1 MDTRFSTNPPPISVP
16 SLIREGNGAS
26 PPLLGE
32 AVQQVE
38 AAVQSSAAPQAARA
52 ETLDKAVAHANDVL
66 TQQGRTLQFSIDK
79 QSGRTVVK
87 VMDSTTGDVIRQIP
101 SEDWLRLVHTLQ
113 SKPGSLLRTQ
123 A

>member
-1 MDTRFSTNPPPISVP
+1 MDTRFPTSPPPISVP
-16 SLIREGNGAS
+16 NLIREGNGAS

-32 AVQQVE
+32 AVQQAE
-38 AAVQSSAAPQAARA
+38 AAVQTRAAPQATRA
-52 ETLDKAVAHANDVL
+52 ETLDKAVAHANEVL
-66 TQQGRTLQFSIDK
+66 AQQGRTLQFSVDK